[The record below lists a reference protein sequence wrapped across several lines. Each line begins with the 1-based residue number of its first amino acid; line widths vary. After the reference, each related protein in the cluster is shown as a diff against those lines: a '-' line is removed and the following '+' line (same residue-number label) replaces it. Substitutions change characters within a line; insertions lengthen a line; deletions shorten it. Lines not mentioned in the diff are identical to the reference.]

1 MTCLETTFI
10 MPEAFT
16 FQLGD
21 LSLSFSLPISKIG
34 VPGWLQGIEAT
45 LGRVAFAEG
54 PRASDCERLSLPL
67 PCP

>member
-21 LSLSFSLPISKIG
+21 LSLSLSLPISKIG
-34 VPGWLQGIEAT
+34 VPGWLQGVEAT
-45 LGRVAFAEG
+45 LGWVAGSF
-54 PRASDCERLSLPL
+54 C
-67 PCP
+67 